1 MKNITIM
8 PLIIILSI
16 LIFSCKKTE
25 DVVVLPETKTDILT
39 ANVWKANK
47 AYTITNG
54 VPKLIFE
61 RGITPASDRND
72 LNKFR
77 LTFLKDGT
85 TTSIDADGVKG
96 KTVWK
101 FANNETQLLIGDLDK
116 QSAWQVNKL
125 ETGFFD
131 YSESNYKIELVPE

>member
-1 MKNITIM
+1 M